1 MFRLGTRGVLRVER
15 WGEWDGWLAHGF
27 STRATGDFL
36 RWPSDSKIAAVFQAG
51 RCGTAMLRQVHS
63 GRWVRADAPWGQAR
77 PKADAVGSA
86 TPGVLMGVRTAD
98 CLPVLLVAPRSRAV
112 AAVHAGWRGTVAGV
126 LPRAVQGLTA
136 DLGARP
142 GEIEAA
148 VGPGI
153 GTCCFEVGEEVASQ
167 FPDHCVADGCG
178 RPHVDLAAALEGQ
191 LADCGVPTVMTARL
205 CTHCDVERFFSHRAE
220 AGRTGRM
227 LSVVGLK
234 PASRRSRQWSR

>member
-1 MFRLGTRGVLRVER
+1 MWHGNAPAGPLGPLG
-15 WGEWDGWLAHGF
+15 
-27 STRATGDFL
+27 
-36 RWPSDSKIAAVFQAG
+36 P
-51 RCGTAMLRQVHS
+51 
-63 GRWVRADAPWGQAR
+63 AR
-77 PKADAVGSA
+77 PEADAVGSA
-86 TPGVLMGVRTAD
+86 TPGVLLGVRTAD

-142 GEIEAA
+142 REVEAA

-153 GTCCFEVGEEVASQ
+153 GACCFEVGEEVASQ
-167 FPDHCVADGCG
+167 FPERCVADDGAK
-178 RPHVDLAAALEGQ
+178 PHVDLAAALEGQ
-191 LADCGVPTVMTARL
+191 LADCGVRMVMTARL
-205 CTHCDVERFFSHRAE
+205 CTHCEVERFFSHRAE

-234 PASRRSRQWSR
+234 PASRRSRQWPR

>member
-1 MFRLGTRGVLRVER
+1 MFRLGTRGILRVER
-15 WGEWDGWLAHGF
+15 WDGWDGWLAHGF

-36 RWPSDSKIAAVFQAG
+36 RWPSDSEIASVFQAG

-63 GRWVRADAPWGQAR
+63 GHWVRADAPWGAAR
-77 PKADAVGSA
+77 PEADAVGSG
-86 TPGVLMGVRTAD
+86 TPGVLLGVRTAD

-126 LPRAVQGLTA
+126 LPRAVQGLTV

-142 GEIEAA
+142 QEIEAA

-153 GTCCFEVGEEVASQ
+153 GACCFEVGEEVASQ
-167 FPDHCVADGCG
+167 FPERCVADDGG
-178 RPHVDLAAALEGQ
+178 KPHVDLAAALEGQ
-191 LADCGVPTVMTARL
+191 LADCGVRMVMTARL

-234 PASRRSRQWSR
+234 QASRRSRRWPR